1 MTQPKCPSTT
11 VAPGHTQA
19 SVSGTITDKVLELNL
34 DHASWRQPQLSP
46 CGGGV
51 GPPAAMGTGLPGGLA
66 ELADSI
72 KHLERTPDGRY
83 VQHYTRTF
91 HHPTSTFTVESL
103 ISVQFK

>member
-1 MTQPKCPSTT
+1 
-11 VAPGHTQA
+11 
-19 SVSGTITDKVLELNL
+19 
-34 DHASWRQPQLSP
+34 
-46 CGGGV
+46 
-51 GPPAAMGTGLPGGLA
+51 MGTGLPGGLA
-66 ELADSI
+66 ELAASI